1 MLKKLQKIST
11 TKKFVI
17 TTVIIFVCIAIYY
30 IFFELAEL
38 KGEEEHFFDTS
49 TTPSSTMMK
58 TVNYICSLGTLCN
71 TASCIKQMQ
80 MKKCSFPFDWIFSN
94 PNMIIDCI
102 DNDFK
107 IFLDRNFHIPHE
119 ILPNSKKGS
128 GHKVYGG
135 KMFNHHY
142 ILEDN
147 TYRYFVR
154 CVNRFR
160 ILTKKKENKLFII
173 SFVNKREKISKEL
186 KNNIINL
193 YKKLESITTNFNLL
207 VVYHRIDHNMRSEI
221 VELNENFKIIEIFT
235 RAESDGNRIKNKV
248 ENQFYNNSIFKW
260 YDFKILEDIK

>member
-1 MLKKLQKIST
+1 
-11 TKKFVI
+11 
-17 TTVIIFVCIAIYY
+17 
-30 IFFELAEL
+30 
-38 KGEEEHFFDTS
+38 
-49 TTPSSTMMK
+49 MK
-58 TVNYICSLGTLCN
+58 TINYICSLGTLCH
-71 TASCIKQMQ
+71 TAEWIKQMQ

-107 IFLDRNFHIPHE
+107 IFLDKNFHIPHE
-119 ILPNSKKGS
+119 IHTDSKKIS

-135 KMFNHHY
+135 RMFNHHY

-147 TYRYFVR
+147 TYSYFVR

-173 SFVNKREKISKEL
+173 SFVNRREKISKEL
-186 KNNIINL
+186 ENNIIDL

-207 VVYHRIDHNMRSEI
+207 VVYHRIGHNPSSEI
-221 VELNENFKIIEIFT
+221 VELNEHIKIIEIFT
-235 RAESDGNRIKNKV
+235 QALSNGIRIQNEV
-248 ENQFYNNSIFKW
+248 ENRFYNNCIFKL

>member
-1 MLKKLQKIST
+1 
-11 TKKFVI
+11 
-17 TTVIIFVCIAIYY
+17 
-30 IFFELAEL
+30 
-38 KGEEEHFFDTS
+38 
-49 TTPSSTMMK
+49 MK
-58 TVNYICSLGTLCN
+58 TINYICSLGI
-71 TASCIKQMQ
+71 SCHTSSWIKQMQ

-107 IFLDRNFHIPHE
+107 IFLDKNFHIPHKIYANGKI
-119 ILPNSKKGS
+119 ILIS

-135 KMFNHHY
+135 RIFNHHY

-147 TYRYFVR
+147 TYSYFVR

-186 KNNIINL
+186 ENNIINL
-193 YKKLESITTNFNLL
+193 CKKLESITSNFNLL
-207 VVYHRIDHNMRSEI
+207 VVYHRIGNNLRSEI
-221 VELNENFKIIEIFT
+221 VEVNENIKIIEIFT
-235 RAESDGNRIKNKV
+235 KTLSNGSRIKNEV
-248 ENQFYNNSIFKW
+248 ENKFYNNCIFKL

>member
-1 MLKKLQKIST
+1 
-11 TKKFVI
+11 
-17 TTVIIFVCIAIYY
+17 
-30 IFFELAEL
+30 
-38 KGEEEHFFDTS
+38 
-49 TTPSSTMMK
+49 MK
-58 TVNYICSLGTLCN
+58 TINYICSLGALCH
-71 TASCIKQMQ
+71 TASWIKQMQ

-107 IFLDRNFHIPHE
+107 IFLDKNFHIPHE
-119 ILPNSKKGS
+119 IHTNSKQIS

-135 KMFNHHY
+135 QIFNHHY

-147 TYRYFVR
+147 TYSYFVR

-173 SFVNKREKISKEL
+173 SFVNTREKISKEL

-207 VVYHRIDHNMRSEI
+207 VVYHGIGHNMRSEI
-221 VELNENFKIIEIFT
+221 VEINENIKIIEIFT
-235 RAESDGNRIKNKV
+235 QALSDGTHINNTV
-248 ENQFYNNSIFKW
+248 ENQFYNNCVFKL